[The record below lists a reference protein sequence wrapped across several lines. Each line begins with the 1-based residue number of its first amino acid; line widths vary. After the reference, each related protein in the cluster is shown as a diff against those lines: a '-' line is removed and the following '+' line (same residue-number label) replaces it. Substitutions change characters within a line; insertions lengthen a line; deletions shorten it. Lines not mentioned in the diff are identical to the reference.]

1 MPKPLPAMTN
11 RFRFPLFMAGRY
23 LFSRKKVGAINI
35 VSGISVFGVAFAT
48 AALLCTLAVF
58 SGFRELIGTL
68 YTAFDPQIQVVP
80 AKEKFAEADDPVL
93 DRICKYPEV
102 AAASKCLEDNAMIL
116 FTGRPVIMMLKGVD
130 DRFADVTGIRSI
142 LYGTGQY
149 QLHHAGID
157 YGIPGIGLAA
167 AIGGINYGS
176 LQICAPRR
184 GERLNLT
191 NPTESINTGDLTSTN
206 VCFDV
211 NQRKYDE
218 NYMITS
224 LDFAQNL
231 FEQPGRIT
239 SLELKLKPDADV
251 QRVQRDLQQ
260 MAGAR
265 YKVLNQLEQQSEVF
279 KVNNIEKVL
288 AYLFLTFI
296 LLIACFNIV
305 GSVSMLIIDKREDV
319 QTLSHLG
326 ASEHT
331 IFKIFLYEGRFI
343 ALLGAVI
350 GTLLGV
356 GLCLLQQHYGL
367 ITLGGKSGS
376 FIIDYYPVS
385 IQLTDVALVFVTVV
399 VVGMVS
405 VWYPVKFLSKRFL

>member
-1 MPKPLPAMTN
+1 
-11 RFRFPLFMAGRY
+11 MAGRY

-206 VCFDV
+206 ICFDV

>member
-1 MPKPLPAMTN
+1 
-11 RFRFPLFMAGRY
+11 MAGRY

-130 DRFADVTGIRSI
+130 DRFADVTGICSI

-385 IQLTDVALVFVTVV
+385 IQFSDVALVFVTVV

>member
-1 MPKPLPAMTN
+1 
-11 RFRFPLFMAGRY
+11 MAGRY
-23 LFSRKKVGAINI
+23 LFSKKKLGAINI
-35 VSGISVFGVAFAT
+35 VSGISVFGIAFAT

-58 SGFRELIGTL
+58 SGFRDLLGTL

-80 AKEKFAEADDPVL
+80 AGGKFAESDDPVL
-93 DRICKYPEV
+93 TRISRHAEV
-102 AAASKCLEDNAMIL
+102 AAASKCMEDNAMIL
-116 FTGRPVIMMLKGVD
+116 FTGRPVIMTIKGVD
-130 DRFADVTGIRSI
+130 DSFADVTGIRSI
-142 LYGTGQY
+142 LYGTGEY
-149 QLHHAGID
+149 RLHHAGID

-167 AIGGINYGS
+167 AIGGINYGT
-176 LQICAPRR
+176 LQICAPRK
-184 GERLNLT
+184 GERMNLT
-191 NPTESINTGDLTSTN
+191 NPTESINTGDLTGTG

-224 LDFAQNL
+224 LDFAQKL

-251 QRVQRDLQQ
+251 ERVQRDLQK
-260 MAGAR
+260 MAGTR
-265 YKVLNQLEQQSEVF
+265 YQVLNQLEQQSEIF
-279 KVNNIEKVL
+279 KVNNIEKML

-319 QTLSHLG
+319 RTLSHLG
-326 ASEHT
+326 ASDQT
-331 IFKIFLYEGRFI
+331 VFKIFLYEGRLI
-343 ALLGAVI
+343 ALLGAVL
-350 GTLLGV
+350 GTMLGV

-385 IQLTDVALVFVTVV
+385 IRFDDVALVFVTVV

-405 VWYPVKFLSKRFL
+405 VWYPVKYLSKRFL